1 MVIEYQIKYSNRK
14 TLNISVERDR
24 SIIVRAPHYLTADKI
39 DKIVQS
45 KRQWIKEKLNHT
57 QKYPL
62 VTESKE
68 FVSGETLMYLGKNYQ
83 LHVVDEEFE
92 GIQFDQRFKISK
104 ANQPKANELFK
115 KWYLKQA
122 LIKIEPLATKYAK
135 SLGVQYNQFKTSEMK
150 YRWGSC
156 TPANNIIFNW
166 RIIKAP
172 MYVLEYLV
180 VHELVHLI
188 ENNHTPKFWN
198 ILSIQVPN
206 YQKAKNWLKKHGNI
220 LEVDFYLV

>member
-24 SIIVRAPHYLTADKI
+24 SIVVRAPHYLTAEKI

-45 KRQWIKEKLNHT
+45 KRQWIKEKLNHS

-62 VTESKE
+62 VSENKE

-83 LHVVDEEFE
+83 LLVVDEEIK
-92 GIQFDQRFKISK
+92 GIEFDQRFKISK

-135 SLGVQYNQFKTSEMK
+135 SLGVKYNQFKTSEME

-180 VHELVHLI
+180 AHELVHLI
-188 ENNHTPKFWN
+188 ENNHTPRFWN

-206 YQKAKNWLKKHGNI
+206 YERAKNWLKKNGQL
-220 LEVDFYLV
+220 LEVDF

>member
-180 VHELVHLI
+180 AHELVHLL
-188 ENNHTPKFWN
+188 ENNHTPRFWN

-206 YQKAKNWLKKHGNI
+206 YQKAKNWLKKHGSV
-220 LEVDFYLV
+220 LEVDF

>member
-1 MVIEYQIKYSNRK
+1 MVIEYHIKYSNRK

-24 SIIVRAPHYLTADKI
+24 SIVVRAPHYLTPEKI

-45 KRQWIKEKLNHT
+45 KRQWIKEKLNHS

-62 VTESKE
+62 TAESKE

-83 LHVVDEEFE
+83 LLVVDEEFD
-92 GIQFDQRFKISK
+92 GIEFDQRFKISK
-104 ANQPKANELFK
+104 VNQPKANELFK
-115 KWYLKQA
+115 KWYLRQA
-122 LIKIEPLATKYAK
+122 LIKIEPLATKYAN

-180 VHELVHLI
+180 AHELVHLI
-188 ENNHTPKFWN
+188 ENNHTPRFWS

-206 YQKAKNWLKKHGNI
+206 YEKAKNWLKKNGQL
-220 LEVDFYLV
+220 LEVDF

>member
-24 SIIVRAPHYLTADKI
+24 SIVVRAPHYLTADKI

-45 KRQWIKEKLNHT
+45 KRQWIKEKLNHA

-83 LHVVDEEFE
+83 LLVVEEEFE
-92 GIQFDQRFKISK
+92 GIEFDQRFKISK

-122 LIKIEPLATKYAK
+122 LIKIEPLATKFAK

-180 VHELVHLI
+180 AHELVHLI
-188 ENNHTPKFWN
+188 ENNHTPRFWN

-206 YQKAKNWLKKHGNI
+206 YEKAKNWLKKNGQL
-220 LEVDFYLV
+220 LEVDF

>member
-24 SIIVRAPHYLTADKI
+24 SIVVRAPHYLTPEKI
-39 DKIVQS
+39 DKMVQS
-45 KRQWIKEKLNHT
+45 KRQWIKEKLNHA

-62 VTESKE
+62 ITETKE

-83 LHVVDEEFE
+83 LLVVDEEFE
-92 GIQFDQRFKISK
+92 GIEFDQRFKISR

-135 SLGVQYNQFKTSEMK
+135 NLGVKYNQFKTSEMK

-180 VHELVHLI
+180 AHELVHLI
-188 ENNHTPKFWN
+188 ENNHTPRFWN

-206 YQKAKNWLKKHGNI
+206 YEKAKNWLKKNGQL
-220 LEVDFYLV
+220 LEVDF

>member
-1 MVIEYQIKYSNRK
+1 MTFEYQIKYSNRK

-24 SIIVRAPHYLTADKI
+24 SIIVRAPHYLTAEKI
-39 DKIVQS
+39 DKVVQS

-62 VTESKE
+62 IVESKE

-83 LHVVDEEFE
+83 LLIVDEEIE
-92 GIQFDQRFKISK
+92 GIDFDQRFKISK
-104 ANQPKANELFK
+104 SNQPQANELFK
-115 KWYLKQA
+115 KWYLSQA
-122 LIKIEPLATKYAK
+122 LRKIEPLATKYAK
-135 SLGVQYNQFKTSEMK
+135 SLGVVYNQFKTSEMK

-180 VHELVHLI
+180 AHELVHLI
-188 ENNHTPKFWN
+188 EDNHTPRFWN

-206 YQKAKNWLKKHGNI
+206 YEKAKNWLKKNGQL
-220 LEVDFYLV
+220 LEVDF

>member
-24 SIIVRAPHYLTADKI
+24 SIVVRAPHYLTAEKI

-45 KRQWIKEKLNHT
+45 KRQWIKEKLNHA

-83 LHVVDEEFE
+83 LLVVDEEFE
-92 GIQFDQRFKISK
+92 GIEFDQRFKISK

-122 LIKIEPLATKYAK
+122 LIKIEPLATKYGK

-156 TPANNIIFNW
+156 TPSNNIIFNW

-180 VHELVHLI
+180 AHELVHLI
-188 ENNHTPKFWN
+188 ENNHTPRFWN

-206 YQKAKNWLKKHGNI
+206 YEKAKNWLKKNGRL
-220 LEVDFYLV
+220 LEVDF

>member
-1 MVIEYQIKYSNRK
+1 MKLKYQIKYSNRK

-24 SIIVRAPHYLTADKI
+24 SIIVRAPHHLTPEKI
-39 DKIVQS
+39 EEIVQS
-45 KRQWIKEKLNHT
+45 KRQWIKEKLNHA

-62 VTESKE
+62 VLESKE
-68 FVSGETLMYLGKNYQ
+68 FVSGETLMYLGRNYQ
-83 LHVVDEEFE
+83 LLIIDEEIE
-92 GIQFDQRFKISK
+92 GIEFDQRFKISK
-104 ANQPKANELFK
+104 SNQSKANELFK

-122 LIKIEPLATKYAK
+122 LKKIEPLAKKYAK
-135 SLGVQYNQFKTSEMK
+135 NLGVVYNEFKTSEMK

-180 VHELVHLI
+180 AHELVHLI
-188 ENNHTPKFWN
+188 ENNHTPRFWN

-206 YQKAKNWLKKHGNI
+206 YEKAKNWLKKNGQL
-220 LEVDFYLV
+220 LEVDF

>member
-1 MVIEYQIKYSNRK
+1 MTFEYQIKYSNRK
-14 TLNISVERDR
+14 TLNISVDRDR
-24 SIIVRAPHYLTADKI
+24 SIIVRAPHYLTAEKI
-39 DKIVQS
+39 DKVVQS
-45 KRQWIKEKLNHT
+45 KRQWINEKLNHT

-62 VTESKE
+62 IAENKE

-83 LHVVDEEFE
+83 LLIVDEEIE
-92 GIQFDQRFKISK
+92 GIDFDQRFKISK
-104 ANQPKANELFK
+104 SNQPKANELFK
-115 KWYLKQA
+115 KWYLSQA
-122 LIKIEPLATKYAK
+122 LKKIEPLATKYAK
-135 SLGVQYNQFKTSEMK
+135 SLGVVYNQFKTSEMK

-180 VHELVHLI
+180 AHELVHLI
-188 ENNHTPKFWN
+188 EDNHTPRFWN

-206 YQKAKNWLKKHGNI
+206 YEKAKNWLKKNGQL
-220 LEVDFYLV
+220 LEVDF

>member
-24 SIIVRAPHYLTADKI
+24 SIVVRAPHYLTADKI
-39 DKIVQS
+39 DRIVQS
-45 KRQWIKEKLNHT
+45 KRQWIKEKLNHS

-62 VTESKE
+62 VTDNKE

-83 LHVVDEEFE
+83 LLVVGEEFE
-92 GIQFDQRFKISK
+92 GIEFDQRFKISK
-104 ANQPKANELFK
+104 LNQPKANELFK

-135 SLGVQYNQFKTSEMK
+135 SLGVKYNQFKTSEMK

-172 MYVLEYLV
+172 IFVLEYLV
-180 VHELVHLI
+180 AHELVHLI
-188 ENNHTPKFWN
+188 ENNHTPRFWN

-206 YQKAKNWLKKHGNI
+206 YEKAKNWLMKNGQL
-220 LEVDFYLV
+220 LEVDF

>member
-1 MVIEYQIKYSNRK
+1 MTFEYQIKYSNRK

-24 SIIVRAPHYLTADKI
+24 SIIVRAPHYLTPEKI
-39 DKIVQS
+39 DIVVQS

-62 VTESKE
+62 ISENKE

-83 LHVVDEEFE
+83 LLVVDEEVD
-92 GIQFDQRFKISK
+92 GIEFDQRFKISK

-115 KWYLKQA
+115 KWYLSQA
-122 LIKIEPLATKYAK
+122 LKKIEPLATKYAK
-135 SLGVQYNQFKTSEMK
+135 SLGVEYNQFKTSEMK

-180 VHELVHLI
+180 AHELVHLL
-188 ENNHTPKFWN
+188 EDNHTPRFWN

-206 YQKAKNWLKKHGNI
+206 YEKAKNWLKKNGQL
-220 LEVDFYLV
+220 LEVDF

>member
-1 MVIEYQIKYSNRK
+1 MTFEYQIKYSNRK

-24 SIIVRAPHYLTADKI
+24 SIIVRAPHHLTPEKI
-39 DKIVQS
+39 EEIVQS
-45 KRQWIKEKLNHT
+45 KRQWIKEKLNHA

-62 VTESKE
+62 VLESKE
-68 FVSGETLMYLGKNYQ
+68 FVSGETLMYLGRNYQ
-83 LHVVDEEFE
+83 LLIIDEEIE
-92 GIQFDQRFKISK
+92 GIEFDQRFKISK
-104 ANQPKANELFK
+104 SNQSKANELFK

-122 LIKIEPLATKYAK
+122 LKKIEPLAKKYAK
-135 SLGVQYNQFKTSEMK
+135 SLGVEYNEFKTSEMK

-172 MYVLEYLV
+172 MYVIEYLV
-180 VHELVHLI
+180 AHELVHLI
-188 ENNHTPKFWN
+188 ENNHTPRFWN

-206 YQKAKNWLKKHGNI
+206 YEKAKNWLKKNGQL
-220 LEVDFYLV
+220 LEVDF

>member
-1 MVIEYQIKYSNRK
+1 MIIEYQIKYSNRK

-24 SIIVRAPHYLTADKI
+24 NIIVRAPHYLTPEKI

-45 KRQWIKEKLNHT
+45 KRQWIKEKLNHA

-62 VTESKE
+62 VSESKE

-83 LHVVDEEFE
+83 LLVVDEEIE
-92 GIQFDQRFKISK
+92 GIEFDQRFKISK

-135 SLGVQYNQFKTSEMK
+135 SLGVKYNQFKTSEMK

-180 VHELVHLI
+180 AHELVHLI
-188 ENNHTPKFWN
+188 ENNHTPRFWN

-206 YQKAKNWLKKHGNI
+206 YEKAKNWLKKNGQL
-220 LEVDFYLV
+220 LEVDF

>member
-1 MVIEYQIKYSNRK
+1 MTFEYQIKYSNRK

-24 SIIVRAPHYLTADKI
+24 SIIVRAPHYLTPEKI
-39 DKIVQS
+39 DIVVQS

-62 VTESKE
+62 ISESKE

-83 LHVVDEEFE
+83 LLVVDEEVDSIE
-92 GIQFDQRFKISK
+92 FDQRFKISK

-115 KWYLKQA
+115 KWYLSQA
-122 LIKIEPLATKYAK
+122 LKKIEPLATKYAK
-135 SLGVQYNQFKTSEMK
+135 SLGVEYNQFKTSEMK

-180 VHELVHLI
+180 AHELVHLL
-188 ENNHTPKFWN
+188 EDNHTPRFWN

-206 YQKAKNWLKKHGNI
+206 YEKAKNWLKKNGQL
-220 LEVDFYLV
+220 LEVDF

>member
-1 MVIEYQIKYSNRK
+1 MVIIEYQIKYSNRK

-24 SIIVRAPHYLTADKI
+24 SIIIRAPHYLTADKI

-45 KRQWIKEKLNHT
+45 KRQWIKEKLNHA

-62 VTESKE
+62 VSESKE
-68 FVSGETLMYLGKNYQ
+68 FISGETLMYLGKNYQ
-83 LHVVDEEFE
+83 MLVVDEVFE
-92 GIQFDQRFKISK
+92 GIEFDQRFKISK
-104 ANQPKANELFK
+104 ANQPKANDLFK

-180 VHELVHLI
+180 AHELVHLI
-188 ENNHTPKFWN
+188 ENNHTPRFWN

-206 YQKAKNWLKKHGNI
+206 YEKAKNWLKKNGQL
-220 LEVDFYLV
+220 LEVDF

>member
-1 MVIEYQIKYSNRK
+1 MTFEYQIKYSNRK

-24 SIIVRAPHYLTADKI
+24 SIIVRAPHYLTAEKI
-39 DKIVQS
+39 DKVVQS

-62 VTESKE
+62 IAENKE

-83 LHVVDEEFE
+83 LLIVDEEIE
-92 GIQFDQRFKISK
+92 GIDFDQRFKISK
-104 ANQPKANELFK
+104 SNQPKANELFK
-115 KWYLKQA
+115 QWYLSQA
-122 LIKIEPLATKYAK
+122 LKKIEPLATKYAK
-135 SLGVQYNQFKTSEMK
+135 SLGVDYNQFKTSEMK

-180 VHELVHLI
+180 AHELDHLM
-188 ENNHTPKFWN
+188 EDNHTPRLWT

-206 YQKAKNWLKKHGNI
+206 FEKANTWLKQNGQL
-220 LEVDFYLV
+220 LEVDF

>member
-1 MVIEYQIKYSNRK
+1 MTFEYQIKYSNRK

-24 SIIVRAPHYLTADKI
+24 SVIVRAPHYLTPEKI

-62 VTESKE
+62 VFENKE
-68 FVSGETLMYLGKNYQ
+68 FVSGETLMYLGRNYQ
-83 LHVVDEEFE
+83 LLIVDKEIE
-92 GIQFDQRFKISK
+92 GVEFDQRFKISK
-104 ANQPKANELFK
+104 HNQPNANELFK
-115 KWYLKQA
+115 KWYLDQA
-122 LIKIEPLATKYAK
+122 LKKIEPLATKYAK
-135 SLGVQYNQFKTSEMK
+135 SLGVEYNQFKTSEMK

-180 VHELVHLI
+180 AHELVHLL
-188 ENNHTPKFWN
+188 EDNHTPRFWN

-206 YQKAKNWLKKHGNI
+206 YEKAKNWLKKNGQL
-220 LEVDFYLV
+220 LEVDF

>member
-1 MVIEYQIKYSNRK
+1 MTFEYQIKYSNRK

-45 KRQWIKEKLNHT
+45 KRQWLKEKLNHI
-57 QKYPL
+57 QKYPI
-62 VTESKE
+62 VSDSKE

-83 LHVVDEEFE
+83 LLVVEEEIE
-92 GIQFDQRFKISK
+92 GIEFDQRFRISK
-104 ANQPKANELFK
+104 TNQANANELFK
-115 KWYLKQA
+115 KWYLSQA
-122 LIKIEPLATKYAK
+122 LKKIEPLATKYAK
-135 SLGVQYNQFKTSEMK
+135 SLGVEYNQFKTSEMK

-180 VHELVHLI
+180 AHELVHLM
-188 ENNHTPKFWN
+188 EDNHTPRFWN

-206 YQKAKNWLKKHGNI
+206 YEKAKNWLKKNGQS
-220 LEVDFYLV
+220 LEVDF